1 MKNMQK
7 KQWTLNKCMAF
18 LMRFSFQFILLIIVE
33 NSQQQQKFIKLFIKF
48 EILLWI
54 ETNLK
59 IQINLIELDSC
70 VHCFFS
76 L

>member
-1 MKNMQK
+1 MKHEMKNMQK

-33 NSQQQQKFIKLFIKF
+33 NSQQQKSIKLFIKF

-54 ETNLK
+54 ETEKNKLENPN
-59 IQINLIELDSC
+59 QSY
-70 VHCFFS
+70 
-76 L
+76 

>member
-1 MKNMQK
+1 MNDETRNEKYAK

-54 ETNLK
+54 ETEKNKLENPN
-59 IQINLIELDSC
+59 QSY
-70 VHCFFS
+70 
-76 L
+76 